1 MVRKIGFSW
10 EYFLIG
16 LLFVIASLVSFNN
29 PDSSLKAVVY
39 VFAIAAVLKGIFELF
54 FRRKLHEFT
63 NQKSTLLM
71 ILGVFLLFNTN
82 AGLLALPYIFAI
94 WFIVDSIMG
103 LVGADIYKVNGSS
116 YYWFILIVNIIGI
129 IVGIMLLFNPIVS
142 AFTLAFLV
150 GFYLMMIGISLIA
163 YAF

>member
-54 FRRKLHEFT
+54 L
-63 NQKSTLLM
+63 
-71 ILGVFLLFNTN
+71 
-82 AGLLALPYIFAI
+82 
-94 WFIVDSIMG
+94 D
-103 LVGADIYKVNGSS
+103 VN
-116 YYWFILIVNIIGI
+116 FMN
-129 IVGIMLLFNPIVS
+129 
-142 AFTLAFLV
+142 
-150 GFYLMMIGISLIA
+150 SLIKNQP
-163 YAF
+163 Y